1 MDYGLI
7 FVLGLGLLGGL
18 IGAWLSQ
25 RARIPQVVGYIVIGI
40 LLGRSGFNLI
50 QAADV
55 QALEPFSIFAL
66 GIIGFLVGGELR
78 IEMFRKYG
86 KQFTAILLGE
96 GLGAFALVGV
106 SSGLITYAVIHNGPA
121 ALATGIVFGAIAS
134 ATDPAST
141 IDVLWE
147 YRSKGILTTSVT
159 AIVTLDDALAM
170 TLYGLGT
177 SAAEMLTSHSGSILH
192 ELGKIGVEL
201 LGAGLLGLVFAYALR
216 FMIHWIRDPERG
228 VALSIGL
235 ILLLISVSMNTGM
248 DVILASMTLGFVLI
262 NIVPRRSESLFRVM
276 RGFSVPIYVIFFVLV
291 GARLGVANMPTWLWA
306 VVGVYV
312 VGRSVGKMAGAWF
325 GAKVTHS
332 ERPVRRYLGLA
343 LFAQGGVAVGLSIM
357 ASARMGNIDIDGGL
371 TLGQAIIFA
380 ITATTLIVQLAGP
393 PLTKL
398 AIQLAGEVGKNVTEQ
413 DVVDSFHVADVMDDQ
428 IVPVR
433 EGMTLAEAMQVVADQ
448 DYVVFPV
455 VDKQGKF
462 AGTLSMEGMRSV
474 MADQSA
480 WQWLVVADV
489 MEPIQDKTTA
499 KAELAEVLVD
509 MSKLR
514 IEQMAVVADDDE
526 KKPVGVL
533 YLPRVR
539 RRIAEELLRR
549 QQPKGQGDDSGGR
562 HGGNR
567 RADDRSGAAAEASG
581 AAAPVPDS
589 DGEPA

>member
-18 IGAWLSQ
+18 IGAWVSQ
-25 RARIPQVVGYIVIGI
+25 RAKIPQVVGYIIIGI
-40 LLGRSGFNLI
+40 LLGKSGLNLI
-50 QAADV
+50 KGADI

-96 GLGAFALVGV
+96 GLGAFVLVGL
-106 SSGLITYAVIHNGPA
+106 SSGLVTYTVMHNGPA
-121 ALATGIVFGAIAS
+121 ALAAGIVFGAIAS

-177 SAAEMLTSHSGSILH
+177 SAAEMLTAHSGSLVH

-201 LGAGLLGLVFAYALR
+201 LGAGLLGLAFAYALR
-216 FMIHWIRDPERG
+216 FLIHWIREPERG

-235 ILLLISVSMNTGM
+235 ILLLISISVNTGM
-248 DVILASMTLGFVLI
+248 DVILASMTLGFVLV
-262 NIVPRRSESLFRVM
+262 NLVPRRSESLFSVM

-291 GARLGVANMPTWLWA
+291 GARLGVADMPTWLWA
-306 VVGVYV
+306 VVGLYV
-312 VGRSVGKMAGAWF
+312 LGRSLGKMAGAWF
-325 GAKVTHS
+325 GAKVTHA

-357 ASARMGNIDIDGGL
+357 ASAKMGDIPIGPDM
-371 TLGQAIIFA
+371 TLGQAIIFG
-380 ITATTLIVQLAGP
+380 ITATTLIVQLVGP

-398 AIQLAGEVGKNVTEQ
+398 AIQLAGEIGRNVTEG
-413 DVVDSFHVADVMDDQ
+413 DVIESLTVGDVMDGH
-428 IVPVR
+428 ILPVR
-433 EGMTLAEAMQVVADQ
+433 EDMTLAQAMEVIADQ

-455 VDKQGKF
+455 IDGEGLLV
-462 AGTLSMEGMRSV
+462 GTLSLEGMRSV
-474 MADQSA
+474 MADQQA
-480 WQWLVVADV
+480 WQWLLVADV
-489 MEPIQDKTTA
+489 MGLVEDKTRA
-499 KAELAEVLVD
+499 DENLAEVLAD

-514 IEQMAVVADDDE
+514 IEQMPVVSNQDPRR
-526 KKPVGVL
+526 PVGML
-533 YLPRVR
+533 HLPRVR

-549 QQPKGQGDDSGGR
+549 QKPGHQALSQQPSGDLQGSASSEADRTAADKGDEQT
-562 HGGNR
+562 
-567 RADDRSGAAAEASG
+567 
-581 AAAPVPDS
+581 
-589 DGEPA
+589 EPIPAG